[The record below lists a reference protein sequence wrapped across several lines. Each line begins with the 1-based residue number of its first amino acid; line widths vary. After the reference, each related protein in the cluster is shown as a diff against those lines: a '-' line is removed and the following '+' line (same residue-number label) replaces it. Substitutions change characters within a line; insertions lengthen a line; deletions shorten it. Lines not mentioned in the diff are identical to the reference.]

1 VYQLHSWKKDGNVQ
15 IRILRKNNVVI
26 YGSEW
31 QKEYYHCVKVVGH
44 TYIHKYLHYII
55 GWKLAVIEIL
65 RPLVEFITSLI
76 ATLGYPGIF
85 ILMIL
90 ESALI
95 PIPSEIIMPFSGFL
109 VTTGKLG
116 SIGVILAGSFGNL
129 VGSIL
134 TYYLGIRLGRAFLI
148 KYGKYIFF
156 RLHHL
161 VWMEQ
166 LFQKYGDKIAF
177 VGRLLP
183 GVRTYVSLPAGIGKT
198 NLLKFAIYTLVGSII
213 WNSLLTY
220 VGIQLGRN
228 WNNIERYSV
237 YLDIIAAII
246 VVGFIIWFIY
256 NRNKAKDIRNKPKEI
271 NDNKNS

>member
-1 VYQLHSWKKDGNVQ
+1 M
-15 IRILRKNNVVI
+15 
-26 YGSEW
+26 
-31 QKEYYHCVKVVGH
+31 
-44 TYIHKYLHYII
+44 
-55 GWKLAVIEIL
+55 AVIEIL
-65 RPLVEFITSLI
+65 KPIVEFITSFI
-76 ATLGYPGIF
+76 ASLGYPGIF

-116 SIGVILAGSFGNL
+116 FIGVVLAGSFGNL

-134 TYYLGIRLGRAFLI
+134 TYYLGMKLGRAFLI

-156 RLHHL
+156 RVHHL
-161 VWMEQ
+161 EWIEQ
-166 LFQKYGDKIAF
+166 LFQKYGDKITF
-177 VGRLLP
+177 IGRLLP

-198 NLLKFAIYTLVGSII
+198 NLFKFTIYTLVGSVI

-228 WNNIERYSV
+228 WKNIERYSV
-237 YLDIIAAII
+237 YLDVIAVIII
-246 VVGFIIWFIY
+246 VAFVTWFIY
-256 NRNKAKDIRNKPKEI
+256 TRKKAKEIRT
-271 NDNKNS
+271 